1 MAIRHVVTIQVA
13 PGKAAD
19 FASAITALQA
29 IAQQEEGCE
38 QYELFQSLDDRDR
51 VVLLERWASQALL
64 DKHMEAERTRNRS
77 PVDALVALWGLASP
91 RLSNVSRF
99 RARQPRSFRNQAKAI
114 VSARRPTVSSVGG
127 LPQGRSSHERS
138 PSAVRRCLRRFMR
151 LLGYSTQTLPGRG
164 RTREIR

>member
-13 PGKAAD
+13 PGRAGD
-19 FASAITALQA
+19 LASAFKVLQA

-38 QYELFQSLDDRDR
+38 QYELFQSLDDPDK
-51 VVLLERWASQALL
+51 VVLLERWASQTLL

-99 RARQPRSFRNQAKAI
+99 RARRPRSFRNQAKAI
-114 VSARRPTVSSVGG
+114 VSARRPTVSLGG
-127 LPQGRSSHERS
+127 GTS
-138 PSAVRRCLRRFMR
+138 PGPFVA
-151 LLGYSTQTLPGRG
+151 
-164 RTREIR
+164 